1 MHEIPGKVES
11 KLKLIPVSPGVYI
24 MKNAS
29 EEIIYI
35 GKAKVL
41 RNRVRSYFKGIPQD
55 LKTKEMVS
63 KIADLEYILT
73 KTENQALELEANLI
87 KKHKPKYNIQLKD
100 DRSKPFIKITI
111 KEPFPQVF
119 VTRELKKDGSKY
131 FYFGPYTDT
140 KALRKTMRMLEWIFP
155 IRTCTRNI
163 PDGAPAF
170 KRPCMNFQLGKCSA
184 PCIGNISSEEYRKN
198 VTALIQFI
206 KGRNQDVIR
215 DFTLRMNEYSAKLKF
230 EEAAKFRDKIENIQ
244 KLNRSKNMFF
254 TDEKNRDIIGIY
266 QEGNNAAVAVLKI
279 LSGKLLN
286 KENYALNNTDGTSL
300 AQIMEAFLKQYYSS
314 KLEELPFRIF
324 LQTEPDDL
332 ETINKWLKNKL
343 IIPKKGNNKVLISI
357 ARENAFNFVEEE
369 KLKYLRKSNRTIFP
383 IKELKDKLNLRK
395 LPRKMI
401 CIDISTIQGTDTV
414 ASLVFFENGKP
425 KKRNYRHF
433 IIKTVEGQDDF
444 ASMEETMKRYLNKID
459 ENEKPDLIVIDGG
472 KGQLSKPYNILT
484 KMKIENI
491 EMISLAKRI
500 EEVFM
505 PGSKSSIIL
514 PRNSS
519 ALRVLVKIRDEAHR
533 FAITFHR
540 KRRKKRTLKSELDN
554 ISGVGEQ
561 TKFSL
566 LKKFGSIDN
575 IRNASI
581 TELTSVK
588 GIGEKSASMILEC
601 LSKKKYLTKK

>member
-1 MHEIPGKVES
+1 MKGIPDKVEQ
-11 KLKLIPVSPGVYI
+11 KLKLLPVSPGVYI
-24 MKNAS
+24 MKNTS
-29 EEIIYI
+29 EDIIYI

-41 RNRVRSYFKGIPQD
+41 RNRVRSYFRGISQD
-55 LKTKEMVS
+55 LKTVEMVS

-131 FYFGPYTDT
+131 YGPYTDT
-140 KALRKTMRMLEWIFP
+140 NAMRKTLRLLEWIFP
-155 IRTCTRNI
+155 MRTCTRKI
-163 PDGAPAF
+163 PSGKPVF
-170 KRPCMNFQLGKCSA
+170 KRSCMNYQLGKCTA
-184 PCIGNISSEEYRKN
+184 PCIGKISIEEYGKN
-198 VTALIQFI
+198 VNALIQFI
-206 KGRNQDVIR
+206 KGRNQDVIS
-215 DFTLRMNEYSAKLKF
+215 DLTIRMKECSDKLNF

-254 TDEKNRDIIGIY
+254 TDEKNRDIIGVY
-266 QEGNNAAVAVLKI
+266 QEGNKAAVAVLKI

-286 KENYALNNTDGTSL
+286 KEIYALNNTEGTTL

-324 LQTEPDDL
+324 LQIEPDDL
-332 ETINKWLKNKL
+332 LTINKWLKNKL
-343 IIPKKGNNKVLISI
+343 IIPKKGDNKALISI
-357 ARENAFNFVEEE
+357 AKENAFNFVEEE

-383 IKELKDKLNLRK
+383 IKELKDKLNLSK

-414 ASLVFFENGKP
+414 SSLVFFENGKP
-425 KKRNYRHF
+425 KKKNYRHF
-433 IIKTVEGQDDF
+433 IMKTVEGQDDF
-444 ASMEETMKRYLNKID
+444 ASMEETMRRYLNKIE

-472 KGQLSKPYNILT
+472 KGQLRKSYNTL
-484 KMKIENI
+484 KEMKIENI

-500 EEVFM
+500 EEVFL
-505 PGSKSSIIL
+505 PGGKSSIIL

-533 FAITFHR
+533 FAITFHK
-540 KRRKKRTLKSELDN
+540 KRRKKRTLKSELDT
-554 ISGVGEQ
+554 ILGVGEQ

-566 LKKFGSIDN
+566 LKKFGSVDN

-581 TELTSVK
+581 TELMSVK
-588 GIGEKSASMILEC
+588 GIGEKSATMILEY
-601 LSKKKYLTKK
+601 LSKEKLFI

>member
-1 MHEIPGKVES
+1 MQKIPDIVKP
-11 KLKLIPVSPGVYI
+11 KLKLLPVSPGVYI

-29 EEIIYI
+29 DKIIYI

-41 RNRVRSYFKGIPQD
+41 RNRVRSYFTGTHND
-55 LKTKEMVS
+55 AKTIEMVS

-73 KTENQALELEANLI
+73 QTENQALELEANLV
-87 KKHKPKYNIQLKD
+87 KKHQPKYNIQLKD
-100 DRSKPFIKITI
+100 DKRKPFIKITI

-163 PDGAPAF
+163 PDGKPVFEKA
-170 KRPCMNFQLGKCSA
+170 CMNFQLGKCTA
-184 PCIGNISSEEYRKN
+184 PCIGNISKEDYKKN
-198 VTALIQFI
+198 VNALIQFV
-206 KGRNQDVIR
+206 KGRNQEVIN
-215 DFTLRMNEYSAKLKF
+215 DLTARMKKCSDDLKF
-230 EEAAKFRDKIENIQ
+230 EEAAEIRDKIENVQ

-254 TDEKNRDIIGIY
+254 TDEKNRDIIGVY
-266 QEGNNAAVAVLKI
+266 QEGDKAAVAVLKI

-286 KENYALNNTDGTSL
+286 KEIYALNNTEGSSL
-300 AQIMEAFLKQYYSS
+300 HQIMEAFLKQYYAS

-324 LQTEPDDL
+324 LQVEPEDI

-343 IIPKKGNNKVLISI
+343 VIPKKGDNKTLISI
-357 ARENAFNFVEEE
+357 AKENAFNFVEEE

-383 IKELKDKLNLRK
+383 IKELKDKLGLKK

-414 ASLVFFENGKP
+414 SSLVFFENGKP
-425 KKRNYRHF
+425 KKKNYRHF
-433 IIKTVEGQDDF
+433 IMKTVKGQDDF
-444 ASMEETMKRYLNKID
+444 ASMEETMRRYLNKID
-459 ENEKPDLIVIDGG
+459 ENEKPDVIVIDGG
-472 KGQLSKPYNILT
+472 KGQLSKSYNILQE
-484 KMKIENI
+484 MKKTDI
-491 EMISLAKRI
+491 EMISLAKRV
-500 EEVFM
+500 EEVFL
-505 PGSKSSIIL
+505 PNNKNSIIL

-519 ALRVLVKIRDEAHR
+519 ALRVLIKIRDEAHR

-540 KRRKKRTLKSELDN
+540 KRRKKRTLKSELDS

-561 TKFSL
+561 TKFTL
-566 LKKFGSIDN
+566 LKKFGSVEN
-575 IRNASI
+575 IGKASMV
-581 TELTSVK
+581 ELMSVR
-588 GIGEKSASMILEC
+588 GIGERSAKIILDY
-601 LSKKKYLTKK
+601 LSKR

>member
-1 MHEIPGKVES
+1 MQKISEKIKQ
-11 KLKLIPVSPGVYI
+11 KLNLLPVSPGVYI

-29 EEIIYI
+29 GDIIYI

-41 RNRVRSYFKGIPQD
+41 RNRVRSYFTGTFSD
-55 LKTKEMVS
+55 SKTKEMVS
-63 KIADLEYILT
+63 KIIDLEYVLT
-73 KTENQALELEANLI
+73 QTENQALELEANLI
-87 KKHKPKYNIQLKD
+87 KKHKPKYNIALKD
-100 DRSKPFIKITI
+100 DRRKPFIKVTI

-119 VTRELKKDGSKY
+119 ITRELKKDGSKY
-131 FYFGPYTDT
+131 FGPYTDT
-140 KALRKTMRMLEWIFP
+140 KAIKKTMRILEWIFP

-163 PDGAPAF
+163 PDGEPVF
-170 KRPCMNFQLGKCSA
+170 KRPCMNFQMGKCSA
-184 PCIGNISSEEYRKN
+184 PCVGNISIEGYKKN
-198 VTALIQFI
+198 VTALIHFI
-206 KGRNQDVIR
+206 NGRNQDVIR
-215 DFTLRMNEYSAKLKF
+215 DLTLRMKKCADKHNF
-230 EEAAKFRDKIENIQ
+230 EEAAKFRDKIANIQ

-254 TDEKNRDIIGIY
+254 TDEKNRDVIGVY
-266 QEGNNAAVAVLKI
+266 QEGSRAAVAVLKI

-286 KENYALNNTDGTSL
+286 KEIYSLDNTEGTTLS
-300 AQIMEAFLKQYYSS
+300 QIMEAFLKQYYSS
-314 KLEELPFRIF
+314 KLNELPFRIF
-324 LQTEPDDL
+324 LQIEPEDL

-343 IIPKKGNNKVLISI
+343 MIPQKGDNKALISI
-357 ARENAFNFVEEE
+357 AKENAFNFVEEE

-414 ASLVFFENGKP
+414 SSLVFFENGKP
-425 KKRNYRHF
+425 KKKNYRHF
-433 IIKTVEGQDDF
+433 IIKTVNGLDDF
-444 ASMEETMKRYLNKID
+444 ASMEETMRRYLKKIE

-472 KGQLSKPYNILT
+472 KGQLSKSYNIL
-484 KMKIENI
+484 KEMKIEDI

-500 EEVFM
+500 EEVFI
-505 PGSKSSIIL
+505 PGSKNSIIL

-533 FAITFHR
+533 FAINFHR
-540 KRRKKRTLKSELDN
+540 KRRKKRTLTSELDS

-575 IRNASI
+575 IGNSSI
-581 TELTSVK
+581 KELMIIK
-588 GIGEKSASMILEC
+588 GIGEKSAKLILKY
-601 LSKKKYLTKK
+601 LSKK